1 MSDFSDL
8 LSKYIQEKNIQV
20 ASMVKYCGIDRS
32 AMYKII
38 KGKHHPPTV
47 QIRDKMARF
56 MHLTP
61 EENRLFNRAYEIS
74 QIGKDTYF
82 RRKEAEKFILN
93 FPSALK
99 VPVSANAF
107 SPGSAPEK
115 PISLPD
121 SPCISFSRHELFHY
135 YVQNI
140 VEAEM
145 QTENGKIGLLL
156 QPDCEFLFSYLTNL
170 NFFSSGLSIEHI
182 LCMDYTEKTDT
193 YCNIRNLSAIL
204 PLFMNGINYQ
214 VSFFYNDVHSHYRS
228 LNVFPSMI
236 LTSKYAI
243 TCTSDYKNG
252 ILHQDPAAVSMLW
265 ELFSSYKEKCRPL
278 FQIPHSIEEAGNM
291 VTATTLSNS
300 RLYYMEPEPC
310 LIPFLERDW
319 VAHFVPEDFPGRDNI
334 IAYMQAYVKSAGQVI
349 RKSEFHFYFCRD
361 ELDKFAETGIL
372 AELPQELSHTYTLS
386 VEERITVLEN
396 LLKQKSRAHYRFLK
410 PPFEQIAK
418 RLHLCAGENNM
429 YLMFFDIMSHRSY
442 LWIQESEI
450 IHTLYDYLGSLDSE
464 ALYSEEE
471 TLEYFRRT
479 IEHLKQSIKEASHC
493 D

>member
-99 VPVSANAF
+99 VPVSANTF
-107 SPGSAPEK
+107 STGSAPEK

-140 VEAEM
+140 LEAEM

-228 LNVFPSMI
+228 LNVFCI
-236 LTSKYAI
+236 Y
-243 TCTSDYKNG
+243 
-252 ILHQDPAAVSMLW
+252 DP
-265 ELFSSYKEKCRPL
+265 Y
-278 FQIPHSIEEAGNM
+278 Q
-291 VTATTLSNS
+291 
-300 RLYYMEPEPC
+300 
-310 LIPFLERDW
+310 
-319 VAHFVPEDFPGRDNI
+319 
-334 IAYMQAYVKSAGQVI
+334 
-349 RKSEFHFYFCRD
+349 
-361 ELDKFAETGIL
+361 
-372 AELPQELSHTYTLS
+372 
-386 VEERITVLEN
+386 
-396 LLKQKSRAHYRFLK
+396 
-410 PPFEQIAK
+410 
-418 RLHLCAGENNM
+418 
-429 YLMFFDIMSHRSY
+429 
-442 LWIQESEI
+442 
-450 IHTLYDYLGSLDSE
+450 
-464 ALYSEEE
+464 
-471 TLEYFRRT
+471 
-479 IEHLKQSIKEASHC
+479 
-493 D
+493 

>member
-145 QTENGKIGLLL
+145 QTRKWKNRS
-156 QPDCEFLFSYLTNL
+156 FT
-170 NFFSSGLSIEHI
+170 
-182 LCMDYTEKTDT
+182 
-193 YCNIRNLSAIL
+193 SA
-204 PLFMNGINYQ
+204 
-214 VSFFYNDVHSHYRS
+214 
-228 LNVFPSMI
+228 
-236 LTSKYAI
+236 
-243 TCTSDYKNG
+243 
-252 ILHQDPAAVSMLW
+252 
-265 ELFSSYKEKCRPL
+265 
-278 FQIPHSIEEAGNM
+278 
-291 VTATTLSNS
+291 
-300 RLYYMEPEPC
+300 
-310 LIPFLERDW
+310 
-319 VAHFVPEDFPGRDNI
+319 
-334 IAYMQAYVKSAGQVI
+334 
-349 RKSEFHFYFCRD
+349 
-361 ELDKFAETGIL
+361 
-372 AELPQELSHTYTLS
+372 
-386 VEERITVLEN
+386 
-396 LLKQKSRAHYRFLK
+396 
-410 PPFEQIAK
+410 
-418 RLHLCAGENNM
+418 
-429 YLMFFDIMSHRSY
+429 
-442 LWIQESEI
+442 
-450 IHTLYDYLGSLDSE
+450 
-464 ALYSEEE
+464 
-471 TLEYFRRT
+471 
-479 IEHLKQSIKEASHC
+479 
-493 D
+493 